1 MLPLFIG
8 LMFLLLFVEFI
19 TSPTIFKCDRLRNK
33 CVRLHK
39 HFWQSDYKEE
49 KLCDVHD
56 IKDVRVACHEE
67 SNSTMYSVVLEL
79 NNGDSLTIF
88 NSSSSSR
95 SEHEK
100 QAQLIKDFLQYKT
113 SEVVIKDL
121 SMLLLFVFALFC
133 VALLIVGLTELGLLS
148 YIFRLV

>member
-1 MLPLFIG
+1 MFLLFIG
-8 LMFLLLFVEFI
+8 LIFLLLFVEFV
-19 TSPTIFKCDRLRNK
+19 TSPTIFKCDRLRNE

-39 HFWQSDYKEE
+39 HFWQSGYKEE
-49 KLCDVHD
+49 KVCDVHD
-56 IKDVRVACHEE
+56 IKDVRVASHA
-67 SNSTMYSVVLEL
+67 NDGSTMYSVVLEL

-95 SEHEK
+95 STHEK

-121 SMLLLFVFALFC
+121 NMFFLFIFALFC
-133 VALLIVGLTELGLLS
+133 VAFSIAGLTELGLLS
-148 YIFRLV
+148 

>member
-1 MLPLFIG
+1 MFSLFIG
-8 LMFLLLFVEFI
+8 LTCLLLFVEFI
-19 TSPTIFKCDRLRNK
+19 TSPTIFKCDRLRNE

-39 HFWQSDYKEE
+39 HFWQSAYKEE
-49 KLCDVHD
+49 KLCSIHD
-56 IKDVRVACHEE
+56 IKDVRVARHANG
-67 SNSTMYSVVLEL
+67 NSTMYSVVLEL

-95 SEHEK
+95 LKHEN

-121 SMLLLFVFALFC
+121 SMLFLFILAFFGVIFS
-133 VALLIVGLTELGLLS
+133 IVGLTELDLLS
-148 YIFRLV
+148 QIF